1 MDTPLPPNNTPA
13 VVKRVSLIPDDQN
26 AVAELLLRV
35 ATNWGTRP
43 QFVLLWTN
51 QPAITQLALD
61 LAALVKTRQDLT
73 ADRSPVAQKI
83 ETLDRKINMAL
94 TSVKGYIN
102 DKWEDDDEAESYYP
116 VFGMVVTSAGDM
128 LAAGQRERIAGIEK
142 LMQALTDHGLGGSI
156 KGTAFWQ
163 GILDAYTPLVDESE
177 KAAEGISGAAG
188 AKNPKLERA
197 RLFLSRF
204 NLLLEA
210 QTETEAEYLALRREM
225 GYLKEYN

>member
-1 MDTPLPPNNTPA
+1 MDTPLPPTTTPA

-35 ATNWGTRP
+35 ATNWGARP

-61 LAALVKTRQDLT
+61 LAAMVKTRQDLT
-73 ADRSPVAQKI
+73 AGRSPVAQKI
-83 ETLDRKINMAL
+83 ETLDRKINMGL

-116 VFGMVVTSAGDM
+116 VFGMVATSAGDM
-128 LAAGQRERIAGIEK
+128 LAAGQRERIAGIKK

-163 GILDAYTPLVDESE
+163 GILDAYTPLVNESE
-177 KAAEGISGAAG
+177 NAAEGISGAAG